1 MIFLRNLKL
10 QYGERF
16 IFRDASASIGTDDR
30 IGLVGSNGAGKTTL
44 LNILAGEETPDDGS
58 IDKANH
64 INIGYLPQ
72 DGIVASGKALYS
84 EAESAFSDILDLKG
98 RIERATAELQSLQT
112 DSDAYQKLLEE
123 IGGWERTLEH
133 RDVERLPSLIES
145 VLHGLGFSQTVMRR
159 STDQFSGGWQMRI
172 ALAKLLLATPSLLL
186 LDEPTN
192 HLDITSQ
199 RWLEKH
205 LKRYEGAILMVSHD
219 RAFLDEI
226 CKRTFELTQGSLN
239 VYQGSYTQ
247 YIEQSQTRKEQLVR
261 SFKNQQKE
269 IERTERFIERFR
281 YKASKASQVQ
291 SRIKALDKIERIE
304 IESEEE
310 AIAFTFPPSPRSG
323 QTVIEL
329 KNIEKS
335 FGDLMVFKKAS
346 IRVERGD
353 RIAVV
358 GVNGSGKSTLAKIVA
373 GIEPFQGGS
382 RELGLNTLIAYFAQH
397 QAEELDP
404 NLSVLETLESSES
417 GQNNT
422 QLRTALGAFL
432 FHGDDVFKKTRVLSG
447 GERNRLALAKIL
459 TKKANLLILDEPTN
473 HLDMRSQNALQRA
486 LSYYDGAFLIVSHNR
501 AFMDSIVTK
510 TLEIRKDGL
519 SLYPGNVS
527 DYLEHVES
535 RIDSDS
541 NTSVKEN
548 EKPRTA
554 GDTRLTPKQRRQAR
568 AALVAKLS
576 PIRKRHD
583 SIEKRIADIELSQQ
597 ELESKMSDP
606 EYFKLPEA
614 KESMVK
620 HDRDRQTLES
630 LYQEWNQLTDQLQS
644 KEDELERL

>member
-1 MIFLRNLKL
+1 MIFLRNLKV

-16 IFRDASASIGTDDR
+16 IFRDASASIGPYDR

-64 INIGYLPQ
+64 VTIGYLPQ
-72 DGIVASGKALYS
+72 DGIVASGKALRS
-84 EAESAFSDILDLKG
+84 EAESAFSDILELKG
-98 RIERATAELQSLQT
+98 KIERATAELQSLQT
-112 DSDAYQKLLEE
+112 YSNAYQKLLEE

-133 RDVERLPSLIES
+133 RDVEKLPSLIES
-145 VLHGLGFSQTVMRR
+145 VLHGLGFSQTDMRR
-159 STDQFSGGWQMRI
+159 STDEFSGGWQMRI
-172 ALAKLLLATPSLLL
+172 ALAKLLLAAPSLLL

-199 RWLEKH
+199 RWLEKY
-205 LKRYEGAILMVSHD
+205 LKRYEGAVLMVSHD

-226 CKRTFELTQGSLN
+226 CQRTFELTLGSLN
-239 VYQGSYTQ
+239 IYKGSYTQ
-247 YIEQSQTRKEQLVR
+247 YLEQSQTRKEQLVR
-261 SFKNQQKE
+261 SFKNQQRE

-304 IESEEE
+304 IEGEEE
-310 AIAFTFPPSPRSG
+310 AIAFTFPTSPRSG

-329 KNIEKS
+329 ENIEKS
-335 FGDLMVFKKAS
+335 FGDLKVFKKAS
-346 IRVERGD
+346 IRIERGD
-353 RIAVV
+353 QIAVV

-382 RELGLNTLIAYFAQH
+382 RELGPNTLIGYFAQH

-404 NLSVLETLESSES
+404 NLSVLETLESTES
-417 GQNNT
+417 GQNT
-422 QLRTALGAFL
+422 AQLRTALGAFL

-459 TKKANLLILDEPTN
+459 TKRANFLVLDEPTN
-473 HLDMRSQNALQRA
+473 HLDMHSQDALQRA
-486 LSYYDGAFLIVSHNR
+486 LSSYDGAFLIVSHNR

-527 DYLEHVES
+527 DYLKHVES

-541 NTSVKEN
+541 NTSVKKT
-548 EKPRTA
+548 EKPQAVR
-554 GDTRLTPKQRRQAR
+554 DTRLTPKQRRQAR
-568 AALVAKLS
+568 AALVFELS

-614 KESMVK
+614 NESMVK
-620 HDRDRQTLES
+620 HDQDRQTLES
-630 LYQEWNQLTDQLQS
+630 LYEEWNQLTDQLQS
-644 KEDELERL
+644 KEEELERL